1 MFNKD
6 TFRLIRN
13 TSNRF
18 LSLFMI
24 VLVASAFMMGLF
36 TNALILRE
44 SVDRYNDELDLQDL
58 QIYSSYGFCE
68 EDVRALKA
76 NEDVKAVF
84 PSKFVDAY
92 GTIEGRNTIV
102 FRLEELERDVNR
114 FELTSGRMP
123 EKNNEAGAVRAKKL
137 DKYLSLPAE
146 SGRAVPKQSCSP
158 LH

>member
-6 TFRLIRN
+6 TFRLIRK

-44 SVDRYNDELDLQDL
+44 SVDRYNDEYGLQDL

-68 EDVRALKA
+68 ATGR
-76 NEDVKAVF
+76 
-84 PSKFVDAY
+84 KF
-92 GTIEGRNTIV
+92 
-102 FRLEELERDVNR
+102 
-114 FELTSGRMP
+114 
-123 EKNNEAGAVRAKKL
+123 
-137 DKYLSLPAE
+137 
-146 SGRAVPKQSCSP
+146 
-158 LH
+158 